1 MDDNSKK
8 THEDVSSV
16 EEILARRR
24 AEAKSASPSPE
35 VPTDSED
42 SLEVSNDEASK
53 EEDNSNTGIYISALS
68 VVIVFALAIALMYL
82 FGPVSTRRQASAFVT
97 KIEDTINNEDAEDI
111 ALLFET
117 NKAESI
123 LYLINSKEELISSTE
138 AEDIEVVEQIDDI
151 LAVIGDRTISFSE
164 IEIVA
169 NSNLR
174 AIATG
179 QMILDNE
186 ESQDFEFQLR
196 KVNDN
201 WQIVSGLFDDF
212 FEILMEE

>member
-1 MDDNSKK
+1 M
-8 THEDVSSV
+8 
-16 EEILARRR
+16 
-24 AEAKSASPSPE
+24 
-35 VPTDSED
+35 
-42 SLEVSNDEASK
+42 
-53 EEDNSNTGIYISALS
+53 
-68 VVIVFALAIALMYL
+68 
-82 FGPVSTRRQASAFVT
+82 
-97 KIEDTINNEDAEDI
+97 
-111 ALLFET
+111 
-117 NKAESI
+117 
-123 LYLINSKEELISSTE
+123 
-138 AEDIEVVEQIDDI
+138 EQIDDI